1 METEFT
7 ATEQV
12 RSIREREAL
21 LSSQDQP
28 RRFSRRMRQLIFEFA
43 GGRCQECGDDLLP
56 GWHADHEIPFSADG
70 PTDLSNAQAL
80 CRECNL
86 LKGARGGR

>member
-1 METEFT
+1 
-7 ATEQV
+7 
-12 RSIREREAL
+12 
-21 LSSQDQP
+21 
-28 RRFSRRMRQLIFEFA
+28 MRQMIYDFA

-80 CRECNL
+80 CRECNE
-86 LKGARGGR
+86 LKGARNGARSL